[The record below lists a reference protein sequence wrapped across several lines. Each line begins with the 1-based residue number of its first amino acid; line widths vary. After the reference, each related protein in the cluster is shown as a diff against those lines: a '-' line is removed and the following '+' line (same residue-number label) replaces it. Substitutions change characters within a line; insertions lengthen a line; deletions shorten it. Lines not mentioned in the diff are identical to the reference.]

1 MNTEKP
7 IEEMTTGEVIAAA
20 RAGNRL
26 ARAAVAARIKIAEG
40 SDGAATWALAVWGRA
55 DDWLIE
61 AMAWDGLPNADAA
74 RVRWVKRLD
83 ELRAAVP
90 EVTGRA

>member
-1 MNTEKP
+1 MAETKQ
-7 IEEMTTGEVIAAA
+7 IEDMTTDEVIAAA

-26 ARAAVAARIKIAEG
+26 AREAVRARIKIAEG
-40 SDGAATWALAVWGRA
+40 NDGAATWALAIWGRA

-61 AMAWDGLPNADAA
+61 AMAWDGAPNADAA
-74 RVRWVKRLD
+74 RERWVKRIE
-83 ELRAAVP
+83 ELRAVAD